1 MSIQS
6 SINQAIT
13 LGGLLY
19 TQTGGYKAKQE
30 EIAEKAAKTKQ
41 AVVAKK
47 AYNVADKAL
56 NAAVEPRAS
65 SETISLAAET
75 AKDSAEAYKNLFKSN
90 PTEQNL
96 NLAIA
101 SKRVANEAQNLVQ
114 EHYNIDKA
122 KKANKRAADRVNAM
136 NEQKQSAQRY
146 MMLLKEDKE

>member
-19 TQTGGYKAKQE
+19 AQTGGDKAKQA
-30 EIAEKAAKTKQ
+30 EIAEKAATAKQ
-41 AVVAKK
+41 AEVAKK
-47 AYNVADKAL
+47 AHNVADKAL
-56 NAAVEPRAS
+56 SAAIEPKAS
-65 SETISLAAET
+65 SETISLATET
-75 AKDSAEAYKNLFKSN
+75 ARDSAEAYKNLFKSN

-101 SKRVANEAQNLVQ
+101 SKRVANATQNLA
-114 EHYNIDKA
+114 EHYNLDKA
-122 KKANKRAADRVNAM
+122 RKANKRAADRVNAM